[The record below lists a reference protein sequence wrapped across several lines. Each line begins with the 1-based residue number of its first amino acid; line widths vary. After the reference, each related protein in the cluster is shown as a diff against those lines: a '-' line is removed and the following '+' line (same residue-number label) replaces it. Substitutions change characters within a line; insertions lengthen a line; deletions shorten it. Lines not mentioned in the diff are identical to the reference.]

1 MRHFSL
7 TDLELFSAVADEKN
21 LTRGADRVH
30 LSAPSA
36 SLRLKKLEEALGTT
50 LLMRTPRGTMLT
62 PAGAVVNRH
71 AKKVEWQLDEMLR
84 ELEPWADR
92 EKGIIRISANFG
104 AAVDFLPDDISD
116 FMTQYPSTRV
126 ILEQHASED
135 VVQAV
140 AEGRA
145 DIGVS
150 AFVGDY
156 PGVSFTPYREDVLVI
171 VTPPDHPLSRLKQA
185 SFKKVLAKDYAW
197 VTLDNS
203 SAMQRFMF
211 EHAHQAG
218 HDITPKLQVAT
229 QGSLMR
235 MVKKGLGIGVV
246 SRKAFGALPPGTLH
260 AIEFKDAWAVRHI
273 RIALSD
279 DATFRSPAG
288 ELFAKFLM
296 ERAKTAA
303 VHPPQP

>member
-36 SLRLKKLEEALGTT
+36 SLRLKKLEEALGTS
-50 LLMRTPRGTMLT
+50 LLVRTPRGTLLT
-62 PAGAVVNRH
+62 PAGEVVNRH
-71 AKKVEWQLDEMLR
+71 AKKVEWQIDEMLR

-92 EKGIIRISANFG
+92 EKGLIRIIANFG

-116 FMTQYPSTRV
+116 FMAEKPTTRV
-126 ILEQHASED
+126 ILEQRASED

-171 VTPPDHPLSRLKQA
+171 VTPLEHPLAR
-185 SFKKVLAKDYAW
+185 FKKVAFRKVLTKDYAW

-211 EHAHQAG
+211 EHARQEG
-218 HDITPKLQVAT
+218 FPITPKLQVAT
-229 QGSLMR
+229 QESLMR

-246 SRKAFGALPPGTLH
+246 SRKAFRSLPPGTLH
-260 AIEFKDAWAVRHI
+260 AIEFQDPWAVRHI
-273 RIALSD
+273 RIALAD
-279 DATFRSPAG
+279 DSTFRSPAG
-288 ELFAKFLM
+288 QVFADFLTK
-296 ERAKTAA
+296 RAAKQNEAPA
-303 VHPPQP
+303 KS